1 MILRG
6 IHIICLQT
14 TFSLG
19 FCNSQ
24 AGTGVYMRITSL
36 FSCDQGKELSI
47 TCATCPLI
55 AELHRMKAAPKL
67 TTQRQGIERIYN
79 RTRGIDASGAQL
91 KLFPCHW
98 NMQSPCQPKASF
110 LGCVL
115 CSQNERPISDS
126 DRKLSVR
133 ANNLRI
139 SYPHPH
145 AHRPHHRKRKQPF
158 RSRSIELKNRR
169 TPHIRFLYKGHTNST
184 TLMNFFGSKLC
195 VLPLGVACS
204 GGFVLCCFLICP

>member
-1 MILRG
+1 MHATAKTKLDRLLVLISWHVARRGTRIMILRG

-115 CSQNERPISDS
+115 CSQKIG
-126 DRKLSVR
+126 R
-133 ANNLRI
+133 A
-139 SYPHPH
+139 H
-145 AHRPHHRKRKQPF
+145 
-158 RSRSIELKNRR
+158 
-169 TPHIRFLYKGHTNST
+169 
-184 TLMNFFGSKLC
+184 
-195 VLPLGVACS
+195 V
-204 GGFVLCCFLICP
+204 